1 MPGETTS
8 SRCTGMMQ
16 NSKTNHASGML
27 TVVAGMLIAFLL
39 LLLSPLA
46 AHAQNYA
53 GSVRGTVMDP
63 SGAAIAG
70 AMVTL
75 RDVGTNATLE
85 TKTTDTGAY
94 SFPVVNVGTYE
105 VKIKAGNFK
114 EFVVKSVE
122 VHVST

>member
-1 MPGETTS
+1 MKSKS
-8 SRCTGMMQ
+8 SKA
-16 NSKTNHASGML
+16 NAASFTLGA
-27 TVVAGMLIAFLL
+27 VAGMFFAFL
-39 LLLSPLA
+39 LLLSPLS

-53 GSVRGTVMDP
+53 GSVRGTVTDP

-114 EFVVKSVE
+114 EFVVKALKF
-122 VHVST
+122 TFRPRPK